1 MVHSLSHM
9 IFYICRVRACLLF
22 LRELCN
28 IIFSR
33 GVKAYTFSPSG
44 TNFTGFINIGSERS
58 GLTKFA
64 WPFQKS
70 RQNLSLP
77 NF

>member
-33 GVKAYTFSPSG
+33 GVKSYTFSPSG
-44 TNFTGFINIGSERS
+44 TNFTGFINIFRS
-58 GLTKFA
+58 
-64 WPFQKS
+64 
-70 RQNLSLP
+70 LSLKLL
-77 NF
+77 NYTQGVL